1 MEAVIPQNIIL
12 YGPPGTGK
20 TYSTTQRALE
30 LLGEGNIEVADLK
43 DLFRKYQEKGQIEFV
58 TFHQS
63 YGYEEFVEGLRP
75 VLDED
80 EGGDV
85 RYELHDGI
93 FKRIALRA
101 TNDRRQYVLIID
113 EINRGNVSKILGEL
127 NFA

>member
-1 MEAVIPQNIIL
+1 M
-12 YGPPGTGK
+12 
-20 TYSTTQRALE
+20 
-30 LLGEGNIEVADLK
+30 GEGNIDGRESKELK

-75 VLDED
+75 VLNGD
-80 EGGDV
+80 EGSDV

-101 TNDRRQYVLIID
+101 ADDRSCQYVLIID

-127 NFA
+127 ITLLEPRTSDSGPITN